1 VLFYQDKSR
10 NALRYSPALLFAFL
24 LTGNTPVTFAPI
36 AQPNDNRTPAGTAS
50 DSGITLNLDARR
62 VMWHPNG
69 DSLRG
74 RSTEAFAETGK
85 EPTVPGPLVRVRAG
99 TQVRFRVNNTEIPD
113 TLQFLLAPSLMRGV
127 DTLKVPPGG
136 TGEMR
141 VTLSEPGNYFYRAQ
155 ANDVQGEA
163 FGMKGLLAG
172 AIIVDSAAGTPRAD
186 RVLVVNWLVDS
197 LTPDGRAPN
206 FPRSVFSINGRSWP
220 HTERFSATVGDSI
233 RWRIINLNT
242 DVHPMHLH
250 GVYFRVDEFLGPPAA
265 MTQAGAPGRLAV
277 TERMTA
283 FTTMTITWSPER
295 AGNWLLHCHFA
306 LHLLPAE
313 ILEKNSP
320 AALVPSP
327 GGHDA
332 HVNHAMTG
340 MSGLVMG
347 IHVQPKPGQAFTDAD
362 PPRRRLR
369 LVAFSDSGFPDTAP
383 SLRFRLEEVKPGGST
398 KEARIGFS
406 PTIELTRG
414 EPVSIMVVNT
424 MREPTAVHWHGI
436 ELESYYDGVAGFG
449 GHGRRISPMVA
460 PRDSFEARFTP
471 PRSGT
476 FIYHSHINEVRQ
488 HAAGLVGSLIVRDPG
503 ASVANDHVFLVK
515 ALRANPGENQLE
527 VNGQANPDTVVI
539 AAGVATRFRFISLAA
554 FHPNAAFALTARRD
568 SAALM
573 PAAADTLVVRWQ
585 FVAKDGADL
594 PASQRVTKRARQVVG
609 MGETYDYLYTPTAPG
624 DLRIEIRAG
633 QTLLARVPVVV
644 R

>member
-1 VLFYQDKSR
+1 MRYQ
-10 NALRYSPALLFAFL
+10 PAFL
-24 LTGNTPVTFAPI
+24 LAVLVAGATPSGVLPT
-36 AQPNDNRTPAGTAS
+36 AQPNDNRTPAGIVG
-50 DSGITLNLDARR
+50 DSGVTLSLEAKR
-62 VMWHPNG
+62 VMWYPNG

-74 RSTEAFAETGK
+74 RSTEAFGESGK
-85 EPTVPGPLVRVRAG
+85 EPSVPGPFVRVRAG
-99 TQVRFRVNNTEIPD
+99 AVVRFRVTNTDIPD
-113 TLQFLLAPSLMRGV
+113 TLRFLLTPALMRGV
-127 DTLKVPPGG
+127 DTLVVPPGQ

-141 VTLSEPGNYFYRAQ
+141 FTASQPGNYYYRALTR
-155 ANDVQGEA
+155 DVQSQLGI
-163 FGMKGLLAG
+163 KGVLAG
-172 AIIVDSAAGTPRAD
+172 AIIVDSASGTPRPD
-186 RVLVVNWLVDS
+186 RVFVVNWLVDS
-197 LTPDGRAPN
+197 LTPDGSAPN

-220 HTERFSATVGDSI
+220 HTERLSATVGDSI
-233 RWRIINLNT
+233 RWRVINLNS

-250 GVYFRVDEFLGPPAA
+250 GVYFRVDEFNGPPAVVA
-265 MTQAGAPGRLAV
+265 SAGAPGRMAV
-277 TERMTA
+277 TERMGA
-283 FTTMTITWSPER
+283 FTTMSMTWSPER
-295 AGNWLLHCHFA
+295 AGNWLFHCHFA

-313 ILEKNSP
+313 LLEKGSA
-320 AALVPSP
+320 AALVPPP
-327 GGHDA
+327 GGHDQ

-347 IHVQPKPGQAFTDAD
+347 IHVEPRRGQTFTDAE

-383 SLRFRLEEVKPGGST
+383 SLRFRLEELQQGGSR

-424 MREPTAVHWHGI
+424 MREQTAVHWHGI

-503 ASVANDHVFLVK
+503 ASTANDHVFLLK
-515 ALRANPGENQLE
+515 GNRTNPGADILE
-527 VNGQANPDTVVI
+527 VNGQVNPDTVVI
-539 AAGVATRFRFISLAA
+539 QAGVPTRLRFISLAA

-568 SAALM
+568 SAGVLAVGTDSLIG
-573 PAAADTLVVRWQ
+573 RWQ

-594 PASQRVTKRARQVVG
+594 PEAQRVTKMARQIVG
-609 MGETYDYLYTPTAPG
+609 MGETYDYLYTPAAPG
-624 DLRIEIRAG
+624 NLRIEVRQGPLLIARIPIRV
-633 QTLLARVPVVV
+633 Q
-644 R
+644 

>member
-1 VLFYQDKSR
+1 MRYPPAVL
-10 NALRYSPALLFAFL
+10 LAFL
-24 LTGNTPVTFAPI
+24 LTGSAPASLVPI
-36 AQPNDNRTPAGTAS
+36 AQPNDNRTPAGAVS
-50 DSGITLNLDARR
+50 DSGVTLNLEARR

-74 RSTEAFAETGK
+74 RSTEAFSEAGK
-85 EPTVPGPLVRVRAG
+85 APTVPGPLVRVRAG
-99 TQVRFRVNNTEIPD
+99 TQVRFRVNNADIPD
-113 TLQFLLAPSLMRGV
+113 TLRFLLSLPLMRGL
-127 DTLKVPPGG
+127 DTLKVPPGA

-141 VTLSEPGNYFYRAQ
+141 ITLSQPGNYFYRAM
-155 ANDVQGEA
+155 ANDVQGGA

-172 AIIVDSAAGTPRAD
+172 AVVVDSATGSPRAD

-197 LTPDGRAPN
+197 LTPDGTAPN

-220 HTERFSATVGDSI
+220 HTERISATVGDSI
-233 RWRIINLNT
+233 RWRIINLNA

-250 GVYFRVDEFLGPPAA
+250 GVYFRVDEFLGPPAVMA
-265 MTQAGAPGRLAV
+265 QAGAPGRMAV
-277 TERMTA
+277 TERMGA

-313 ILEKNSP
+313 LLEKGSA
-320 AALVPSP
+320 AALVPPP
-327 GGHDA
+327 GGHDRHA
-332 HVNHAMTG
+332 NHAMTG

-347 IHVQPKPGQAFTDAD
+347 IHVQPRPGQTFTDAE

-369 LVAFSDSGFPDTAP
+369 LVAFSDTGFPDTAP
-383 SLRFRLEEVKPGGST
+383 SLRFRLEELQRGGST

-424 MREPTAVHWHGI
+424 MREQTAVHWHGI

-488 HAAGLVGSLIVRDPG
+488 HAAGLVGSLIVRDAG
-503 ASVANDHVFLVK
+503 ASVADDHVFLVK
-515 ALRANPGENQLE
+515 GVRTNPGADQLE
-527 VNGQANPDTVVI
+527 VNGQVNPDTVVI
-539 AAGVATRFRFISLAA
+539 AAGVPTRFRFISLAA
-554 FHPNAAFALTARRD
+554 FHPNAAFAITARRD
-568 SAALM
+568 SAAIM
-573 PAAADTLVVRWQ
+573 PAAADSFVVRWQ

-594 PASQRVTKRARQVVG
+594 PESQRVTKTARQVVG

-624 DLRIEIRAG
+624 DLRLEIRAG
-633 QTLLARVPVVV
+633 PALMARVPIRV